1 MNDDIETRD
10 DSSSEIV
17 NNRRSSDGENIK
29 RLRLLAITIVSAY
42 RGTRLLYFSTYD
54 NICFLVCLFALLG
67 LIMFIT
73 GYG

>member
-29 RLRLLAITIVSAY
+29 RLRHLAITIVS
-42 RGTRLLYFSTYD
+42 D
-54 NICFLVCLFALLG
+54 
-67 LIMFIT
+67 
-73 GYG
+73 